1 MWDACADLGQP
12 AGRLPETMNT
22 FKIKTESRCLF
33 FYSFAK
39 KTGAA
44 MYDTGAYTYD
54 SVVRLILH
62 IFHQHS

>member
-12 AGRLPETMNT
+12 AGRIPETMNT
-22 FKIKTESRCLF
+22 GISLPLF
-33 FYSFAK
+33 FTVLLK